1 MTQNI
6 ILQQQLENA
15 AYDCK
20 TALNKAQEALYKL
33 CKLADYPTPSTLT
46 EITASNLVAFVA
58 QRIEAVK
65 NTPLYTQAQRDKI
78 IADWVEWR
86 FKAMPYVTAI
96 EKFTNDWREVAP
108 KLDGGSIVTADITK
122 SLTPRYTV
130 QVPLQAHTHL
140 QLINSVREALNSLR
154 EWEKEQ
160 DTKKIPLQKLLGIKE
175 DDLLQ
180 SWASGSIIIDHSQDD
195 EGAKVWRE
203 ALNANIL

>member
-15 AYDCK
+15 AYNCK

-96 EKFTNDWREVAP
+96 EKFTNEWQDVSP
-108 KLDGGSIVTADITK
+108 YLDGGNIITADITQ
-122 SLTPRYTV
+122 SLAPRFTV
-130 QVPLQAHTHL
+130 EVPLQAYTHIA
-140 QLINSVREALNSLR
+140 LIHNVKQAISELR
-154 EWEKEQ
+154 DWEREQ
-160 DTKKIPLQKLLGIKE
+160 DTKKIPLKELLNLTE
-175 DDLLQ
+175 DGLLQ
-180 SWASGSIIIDHSQDD
+180 SWANGGIKVNHRFDD
-195 EGAKVWRE
+195 EGVRVWRE
-203 ALNANIL
+203 AINATTL